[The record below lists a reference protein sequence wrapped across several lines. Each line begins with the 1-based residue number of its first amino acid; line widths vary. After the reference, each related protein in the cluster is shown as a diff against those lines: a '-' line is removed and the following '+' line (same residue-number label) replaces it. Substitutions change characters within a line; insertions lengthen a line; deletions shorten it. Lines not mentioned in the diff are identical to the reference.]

1 MIIDFSNKTVI
12 SFQKNK
18 MNILEEFIIFRFL
31 ALISKSFD
39 LDNVLSDLSFMEE
52 IKHIQLS

>member
-1 MIIDFSNKTVI
+1 
-12 SFQKNK
+12 

-31 ALISKSFD
+31 ALISNSFD
-39 LDNVLSDLSFMEE
+39 SDNVLSDHSFMEE